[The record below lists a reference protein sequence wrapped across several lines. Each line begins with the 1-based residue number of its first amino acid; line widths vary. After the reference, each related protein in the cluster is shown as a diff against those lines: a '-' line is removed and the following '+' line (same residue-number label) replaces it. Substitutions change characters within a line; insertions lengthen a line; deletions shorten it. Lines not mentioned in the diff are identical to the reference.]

1 MDELTRKA
9 LVDTVENVIA
19 DYDERE
25 LRDIDLKGLNRGEL
39 AYIYECLQFGELKE
53 AVCEWT
59 EYGYKAIRSPHE
71 RCWSIIS
78 MKDFKYCP
86 YCRKRIKIVR
96 QTAESEH

>member
-25 LRDIDLKGLNRGEL
+25 LSDIDLEGLNREEL
-39 AYIYECLQFGELKE
+39 ACISECLQFGQLKE

-59 EYGYKAIRSPHE
+59 EYDYKTIRSPHE
-71 RCWSIIS
+71 RNWSIPS

-96 QTAESEH
+96 